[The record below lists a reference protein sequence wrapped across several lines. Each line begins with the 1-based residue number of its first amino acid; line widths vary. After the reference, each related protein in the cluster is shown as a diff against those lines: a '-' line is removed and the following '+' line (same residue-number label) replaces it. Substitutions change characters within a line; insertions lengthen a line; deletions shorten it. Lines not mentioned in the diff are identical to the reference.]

1 VPALLQWCED
11 PETDTGGGVGSLGQ
25 KLDQVGEGLCV
36 SGHQGRFRPDGV
48 PAHRADLTAA
58 RVFDQTTG
66 GDRSMPT
73 LTDGIVPCR

>member
-25 KLDQVGEGLCV
+25 KLDQLGGGLCV
-36 SGHQGRFRPDGV
+36 SGHQGPFGPDGV
-48 PAHRADLTAA
+48 PEDRADQAA
-58 RVFDQTTG
+58 AGVCDQTTG
-66 GDRSMPT
+66 ADLSMPT